1 MHADHVTGSGRLRQN
16 IPSCKSVIAEVS
28 EAKASV
34 KVNDGDILKFGKFDL
49 EVRAT
54 PGHTNG
60 EFLIIEPKN
69 HSSDVFLLKWRKSED
84 VEIVHFKFQ
93 T

>member
-1 MHADHVTGSGRLRQN
+1 MHAPFYEQIFFTSVNTHVHADHVTGSGRLRQN

-34 KVNDGDILKFGKFDL
+34 KVNDGDILKFGKFDI

-60 EFLIIEPKN
+60 EFFTIEQKY
-69 HSSDVFLLKWRKSED
+69 S
-84 VEIVHFKFQ
+84 
-93 T
+93 